1 VLKGLKGKALYDRLG
16 RSVVDEL
23 NRYQIELVRGG
34 GKVAEAP
41 RAPQQVAPAPS
52 EFLTIDQAREQIRKL
67 RSK

>member
-1 VLKGLKGKALYDRLG
+1 
-16 RSVVDEL
+16 VVDEL